1 MALINNATFCL
12 QTSDVV
18 TATKKLKQNPNFFEK
33 QNLENAMLELCR
45 GANYI
50 PAVKAWMQS
59 ASLLGQGKHAS
70 FTDYALEIMDHD
82 PDFEKANTWWAIHL
96 LLCISE
102 DASPYPEFFMA
113 LEPASSSL
121 VLQKDHEQ
129 LVINLVKG
137 KEFER
142 GNGEASDTSISK
154 NYAGVTTCFNLEPN
168 RPLSQLGF
176 IDVVYQGQAKSFKRV
191 SSFPSDATFMFAL
204 SLFKVKYF
212 PTSVTIDFKQLADAG
227 LHYFLGCPKS
237 WLAEKARSLSNND
250 YWSDYISYTTALNID
265 SLEIKRTCTPKSM
278 LKHML
283 LESSDGWL

>member
-12 QTSDVV
+12 QISDIVI
-18 TATKKLKQNPNFFEK
+18 ATKKIKSNPNFFEK
-33 QNLENAMLELCR
+33 QNLEGAMLDLCR
-45 GANYI
+45 GANYV

-59 ASLLGQGKHAS
+59 ASLLGKGKYAS
-70 FTDYALEIMDHD
+70 LTEYALEIIDHD
-82 PDFEKANTWWAIHL
+82 PNFEKANTWWAIHL

-102 DASPYPEFFMA
+102 ESSPYPEYFMA

-129 LVINLVKG
+129 VVINLVKSR
-137 KEFER
+137 EAER
-142 GNGEASDTSISK
+142 GNGDVSDTSISK
-154 NYAGVTTCFNLEPN
+154 NYAGVTTSFNFEPN

-176 IDVVYQGQAKSFKRV
+176 IDVVYTGQTKSFKRGCAI
-191 SSFPSDATFMFAL
+191 PSDATFMFAL
-204 SLFKVKYF
+204 SLFKIKYF

-237 WLAEKARSLSNND
+237 WLAEKARSLSHNT
-250 YWSDYISYTTALNID
+250 YWSDYINYTTALNID
-265 SLEIKRTCTPKSM
+265 SLEIKRTCLPKSM

-283 LESSDGWL
+283 LESTDGWL